1 MSNLTDDLW
10 FEIFLRLPVKDLL
23 ASKCVCKSWLSNI
36 SSRRFVTD
44 HLRRSISSGEDD
56 ETLIVHHSVNLELQG
71 WGPFSLTHLTS
82 GDVLEQLDYPYSE
95 GYYSS
100 GPTSS
105 RILGS
110 NCGIVCVLVEHGRR
124 YDIYLWNPATKL
136 SKLVPSQAEGRLL
149 KQQIIGF
156 GFDQKD
162 FDCKVVEI
170 VFSSTSV
177 YSSNRNAWRKM
188 YPIKQILPIDVPFVA
203 LEVCLH
209 GFLLTTG
216 HKGMMAFDLNKEV
229 FIYDIKL
236 PVDPEDTCIAEYYDS
251 IAVMMCERSE
261 NKVKL
266 WTLDD
271 EACLSGGGVEASWTM
286 KLSFDVGDQHFYRP
300 QGIFNSVE
308 FILVDYRYNRF
319 LYNPYKQAPTNLR
332 RTTSWEIFNHKKSL
346 FPVAGSKPVKWTA
359 SPWRQLQLEWDY
371 NVEKDEESISTDDD
385 KSHDD

>member
-56 ETLIVHHSVNLELQG
+56 ETLIVHHLVNQQLQG
-71 WGPFSLTHLTS
+71 WGPFALTHLTS
-82 GDVLEQLDYPYSE
+82 GDVLEQLDCPYSE
-95 GYYSS
+95 GHYSSRYYSS
-100 GPTSS
+100 GPTLC

-110 NCGIVCVLVEHGRR
+110 DCGIVCARVERGRR

-136 SKLVPSQAEGRLL
+136 SKLVPSQIEGRLL
-149 KQQIIGF
+149 EGQIIGF

-170 VFSSTSV
+170 ESSSTSV

-188 YPIKQILPIDVPFVA
+188 FPIKQNLPIDVPFVA

-229 FIYDIKL
+229 FIYNIKL

-251 IAVMMCERSE
+251 IAVMMCEKSE

-286 KLSFDVGDQHFYRP
+286 KLSFDVGDQNFYRP
-300 QGIFNSVE
+300 RGLFNSVE
-308 FILVDYRYNRF
+308 FLLVDYNLNRF

-332 RTTSWEIFNHKKSL
+332 PTTSWAEISNHTKSL

-359 SPWRQLQLEWDY
+359 SPWRQLEWDY
-371 NVEKDEESISTDDD
+371 NEETDEEGISTDDD
-385 KSHDD
+385 

>member
-56 ETLIVHHSVNLELQG
+56 ETLIVHHSVTILMDQHLLEF
-71 WGPFSLTHLTS
+71 W
-82 GDVLEQLDYPYSE
+82 VL
-95 GYYSS
+95 
-100 GPTSS
+100 
-105 RILGS
+105 I
-110 NCGIVCVLVEHGRR
+110 CGIVCVLVEHGRR

-136 SKLVPSQAEGRLL
+136 SKLIPSQAEGRLL

-170 VFSSTSV
+170 VSSSTSV

-188 YPIKQILPIDVPFVA
+188 YPIKQILPIDVPFVT

-229 FIYDIKL
+229 LIYDIKL

-286 KLSFDVGDQHFYRP
+286 KLSFDVGYQHFHRP

-308 FILVDYRYNRF
+308 FLLVDYRYNRF

-385 KSHDD
+385 N

>member
-1 MSNLTDDLW
+1 MSNLPDDLW
-10 FEIFLRLPVKDLL
+10 FQVFLHLPVKDLL
-23 ASKCVCKSWLSNI
+23 ASKCVCKSWLANI

-44 HLRRSISSGEDD
+44 HLRRSISSGEDN
-56 ETLIVHHSVNLELQG
+56 ETLIVQHSVNRARHG

-82 GDVLEQLDYPYSE
+82 GDVLEQLDCPYSE

-100 GPTSS
+100 GYYSS
-105 RILGS
+105 GPISCRILGS
-110 NCGIVCVLVEHGRR
+110 DCGIVCVLVERGRR
-124 YDIYLWNPATKL
+124 SYDIYLWNPATKL
-136 SKLVPSQAEGRLL
+136 SKLVPSQIEGRLL
-149 KQQIIGF
+149 EGQIIGF

-170 VFSSTSV
+170 VSSSTSV

-188 YPIKQILPIDVPFVA
+188 FPIKQNLPIDVPFVA

-229 FIYDIKL
+229 FIYNIKL

-251 IAVMMCERSE
+251 IAVMMCEKSE

-286 KLSFDVGDQHFYRP
+286 KLSFDVGDQNFYRP
-300 QGIFNSVE
+300 RGLFNSVE
-308 FILVDYRYNRF
+308 FLLVDYNYDRF

-332 RTTSWEIFNHKKSL
+332 PTTSWAEIFNHTKSL
-346 FPVAGSKPVKWTA
+346 FPVVGSKPVKWTA
-359 SPWRQLQLEWDY
+359 SPWRQLEWDY
-371 NVEKDEESISTDDD
+371 NEETDEEGISTDDD
-385 KSHDD
+385 